1 MVSAILCEAVRN
13 LFASRW
19 FRVTALL
26 WVVGFFVV
34 FVPAHRRGIVTLAAC
49 QTVSVDGE
57 AQAPAKKPYCPLC
70 TTWTSAGGDSAPA
83 DAPVNCAIC
92 HLKAN
97 LDLPPAIIL
106 APAFVAELEFLIQHY
121 DAVESPLLAPQR
133 SLHGRAPPVI

>member
-1 MVSAILCEAVRN
+1 M
-13 LFASRW
+13 
-19 FRVTALL
+19 
-26 WVVGFFVV
+26 V

-49 QTVSVDGE
+49 QSQTVAANKDS
-57 AQAPAKKPYCPLC
+57 QAPVNKPFCPLC
-70 TTWTSAGGDSAPA
+70 TPWSSANGDSAPA

-106 APAFVAELEFLIQHY
+106 APAFVADLEFLIQRY

-133 SLHGRAPPVI
+133 SLHGRAPPAA